1 MKNNVGL
8 HFIAVLTLVI
18 GAGCATT
25 GQSVLIPDLNKE
37 IEDSEKGRIYVIR
50 PTAFGFGTSMRITD
64 NGRFVGFT
72 GPKGYLCWERE
83 PGEAEI
89 ACKAENTSKV
99 SLDVNKGKVY
109 YIRQHMQMGLLRARN
124 KLEVVNEE
132 KGKELLQKCKPP
144 VVYKPP
150 GLLW

>member
-8 HFIAVLTLVI
+8 YFIAALMLVI

-25 GQSVLIPDLNKE
+25 SQSVAIPDLTRE
-37 IEDSEKGRIYVIR
+37 IENPEKGRIYVIR
-50 PTAFGFGTSMRITD
+50 PTVFKFGISMRITD

-72 GPKGYLCWERE
+72 GPNGYLCWERE

-99 SLDVNKGKVY
+99 SLDVNKGEIY
-109 YIRQHMQMGLLRARN
+109 YIRQHMQMGLLHARN

-132 KGKELLQKCKPP
+132 KGKEFLQKCKPP